1 MARVVLVPFRIGLSL
16 VVHSNASVGTAR
28 PETIGLITD
37 VVSRYNSPN
46 NFLPSKSQE
55 TDLIRLFTCG
65 RTGANTVLNTDSQAG
80 WSRSCKW
87 MVETMIC

>member
-1 MARVVLVPFRIGLSL
+1 MQVLVSLSPTRWFGYIE
-16 VVHSNASVGTAR
+16 HKRAR
-28 PETIGLITD
+28 TWLHLG
-37 VVSRYNSPN
+37 
-46 NFLPSKSQE
+46 